1 MLAQRERRGRW
12 AQRTFGLQGLCEVRG
27 QAKALEM
34 GFEDIK
40 PLLKSLSKLPRLREV
55 EADEDSGLVKVF
67 RIEGELEERFVV
79 SLTL

>member
-1 MLAQRERRGRW
+1 
-12 AQRTFGLQGLCEVRG
+12 
-27 QAKALEM
+27 M